1 MPAGRRTAVVL
12 LTILAAAV
20 TGLVAQPPDE
30 VRWAWSGAVT
40 SRSAVVKVSVGLGGV
55 PVQASIARADARGPG
70 GPMIEAVSDATG
82 VAAFEFAG
90 LEPAAAYRYRV
101 RRPGGIPL
109 EGEFRTFGEGP
120 WSFRLAFSACAD
132 TGSTSEVF
140 DAIRN
145 TRPDLFIHTGDIHY
159 EDITRDEPARFR
171 RAFDHVMGSP
181 AQSRLYRAVPIAYTW
196 DDHDFGG
203 NGSDAASRA
212 KPAALAVYR
221 QLVPHY
227 PLQNEEREGIHQTF
241 TIGRVRVIITDS
253 RSQRTSSRQAA
264 ESRTMLGAAQLKWLL
279 EELSSAA
286 DSPLVIWVN
295 TVPWIA
301 APGSG
306 SDNWGAYAREREQ
319 IANHID
325 RIGLTRRLVM
335 LSGDAHM
342 VALDDGTHS
351 NYATGSSRIGKG
363 FVVVHAAPLD
373 RKTSVKGG
381 PYSHGVSARRG
392 QFGIVDII
400 DDGAGLTV
408 ELGGRDRGGN
418 PIPGIRLAL
427 SCDGQTCAVS
437 R

>member
-1 MPAGRRTAVVL
+1 MPAGRRIVTVL
-12 LTILAAAV
+12 LTMLAAAAA
-20 TGLVAQPPDE
+20 GPVAQSPDGA
-30 VRWAWSGAVT
+30 RWAWSGAVT
-40 SRSAVVKVSVGLGGV
+40 SRSAVVKVRVDAGGV
-55 PVQASIARADARGPG
+55 PVEASVARADARGPI
-70 GPMIEAVSDATG
+70 GPMIEAVSDANG

-140 DAIRN
+140 DAIRT

-171 RAFDHVMGSP
+171 RAFDDVMRSP
-181 AQSRLYRAVPIAYTW
+181 TQSRLYRAVPIAYTW

-203 NGSDAASRA
+203 NGSDGTSRA

-221 QLVPHY
+221 QAVPHY
-227 PLQNEEREGIHQTF
+227 PLQDDGRGGIHQAF
-241 TIGRVRVIITDS
+241 SVGRVRVIMTDS
-253 RSQRTSSRQAA
+253 RSQRTPGRGAPSERS
-264 ESRTMLGAAQLKWLL
+264 MLGQAQLAWLRD
-279 EELSSAA
+279 ELSRAA
-286 DSPLVIWVN
+286 DAPLIVWVN

-301 APGSG
+301 RPGSG
-306 SDNWGAYAREREQ
+306 SDNWGAYGREREE
-319 IANHID
+319 IANHIA
-325 RIGLTRRLVM
+325 RFGLAGKLLM

-342 VALDDGTHS
+342 VAIDDGTHS
-351 NYATGSSRIGKG
+351 NYATLGGRGARG
-363 FVVVHAAPLD
+363 FVVMHAAPLD

-381 PYSHGVSARRG
+381 PYSHGVSERRG
-392 QFGIVDII
+392 QFGLVDVI
-400 DDGAGLTV
+400 DDGARLTV
-408 ELGGRDRGGN
+408 ELGGRDRAGS
-418 PIPGIRLAL
+418 PIPGMRLAL
-427 SCDGQTCAVS
+427 SCDGETCAVA